1 MGDPGKPF
9 TLSGV
14 DKINHERENAV
25 ENKQKI
31 DKLEDSVLS
40 QTQDLDMTAN
50 HDGKFVCA
58 NDSLALIKL
67 NDEREN
73 TLINKQKMDKLENSM
88 LFQTQDLET
97 TANHDGK
104 FVCANDS
111 VALIKVKKV
120 GNNSLSASQSQYFQT
135 PLTEPIP
142 SKFGHYKPTQRSAEK
157 EVVIE
162 NKVTKC
168 TSRVCT
174 PFSFSFIGCDS
185 QCDCDE
191 SLNDSNAMVD
201 GSFNDSQKVASIKDK
216 VKQTDQILKERGVQF
231 ESRQP
236 DAKRIS
242 NSQLSDFDVFDGS
255 QRNDSQRILPD
266 SRKISHSKIDHSQ
279 MLSQGSQLKPELVS
293 GTQYHLGLQSQFLN
307 TQNKSQFLNTQNK
320 SQYVN
325 MQNNSQIQSTSV
337 FNQTGLIVDSQFN
350 QTGAIVDSQDNE
362 EVSDGDIFEDSFNN
376 SALLSQVDEL
386 DTKTNV
392 AGEKNGSKRTAERDP
407 DVSSHT
413 QSLMGSCNQRGT
425 ASHRKR
431 QRRKSSLESDISSI
445 ELEMQRRRGNGN
457 NVSNSSRGNSALK
470 ENSESAKMLVSN
482 LRDRISGSDIST
494 IVKVNTE
501 LQGSDAC
508 DEVVNIDRETSL
520 VHDRAVDIGD
530 RKNNDTSGVEN
541 RRLSEP
547 VTPVVGGTLQD
558 RLRKKLQVATGF

>member
-1 MGDPGKPF
+1 MGDPRKPF
-9 TLSGV
+9 ILSGI
-14 DKINHERENAV
+14 DRINHERENTI

-40 QTQDLDMTAN
+40 QTQDLDTTAN
-50 HDGKFVCA
+50 YDGKFVCA
-58 NDSLALIKL
+58 NDSLALIKVKR
-67 NDEREN
+67 D
-73 TLINKQKMDKLENSM
+73 SM
-88 LFQTQDLET
+88 LSQTQDLDT

-111 VALIKVKKV
+111 VALIKVKNV
-120 GNNSLSASQSQYFQT
+120 NNASLSASQSQYFQT
-135 PLTEPIP
+135 PLSEPIP

-201 GSFNDSQKVASIKDK
+201 GSFNDSQKVTSIKDK

-236 DAKRIS
+236 DAERIS

-255 QRNDSQRILPD
+255 QRNDSQRILPE
-266 SRKISHSKIDHSQ
+266 SRKISHSKIDRSQ

-325 MQNNSQIQSTSV
+325 TQNNSQIQSTSV

-386 DTKTNV
+386 DAKTNV
-392 AGEKNGSKRTAERDP
+392 TGEKNGSKRTAERDP

-431 QRRKSSLESDISSI
+431 QRRKSSLDSDISSI
-445 ELEMQRRRGNGN
+445 ELEMQRRRVNGN

-470 ENSESAKMLVSN
+470 ENSEAAEMCVSY
-482 LRDRISGSDIST
+482 LRDGISGSDIST
-494 IVKVNTE
+494 IVNVKVNTE

-508 DEVVNIDRETSL
+508 DEVVNIDREASL
-520 VHDRAVDIGD
+520 VHDRAVNIGD
-530 RKNNDTSGVEN
+530 TKNNDTSGVEK
-541 RRLSEP
+541 RRLSAP

-558 RLRKKLQVATGF
+558 RLRKKLQVATGFLP